1 MVRGP
6 DPGPRIPDPVQYPVI
21 DLHSHLIPAIDDG
34 SQSVEQSLDVL
45 RTFVD
50 AGVLGVVLTPHVTA
64 SELAKNPDG
73 AAERRDQAYDLLRRI
88 GLAAPK
94 LYVGFE
100 IMLDQ
105 PLSAVT
111 IGDRRFALA
120 ESRYYLVEFSYSVV
134 ATYARNVLAKITDAG
149 VIPIVAHPE
158 RYEACSP
165 ETISAWRTAGAKIQ
179 VDSTSLT
186 RPSSRGHRARQLL
199 AAGLADVI
207 AADNHGN
214 DRLLTKGV
222 EYLEARGGSHSAHIL
237 ATANPQ
243 AVINN
248 KDMVPVPP
256 IEIKE
261 NMLDRWRRFV
271 SG

>member
-1 MVRGP
+1 M
-6 DPGPRIPDPVQYPVI
+6 I

-34 SQSVEQSLDVL
+34 SQSVQQSLGVL
-45 RTFVD
+45 RAFVE

-64 SELAKNPDG
+64 SELTENPDG
-73 AAERRDQAYDLLRRI
+73 AAERRDQAYDPLRRV

-111 IGDRRFALA
+111 IGDRRFSLA
-120 ESRYYLVEFSYSVV
+120 GSRYYLVEFPYGVV
-134 ATYARNVLAKITDAG
+134 ATYARNVLAKIANAG
-149 VIPIVAHPE
+149 AVPIVAHPE
-158 RYEACSP
+158 RYEACTP
-165 ETISAWRTAGAKIQ
+165 ETIGAWRTAGAKIQ
-179 VDSTSLT
+179 IDSSSLT
-186 RPSSRGHRARQLL
+186 RPTSRGHRARQLL

-214 DRLLTKGV
+214 NRLIARGV
-222 EYLEARGGSHSAHIL
+222 EYLEARGGLESVHTL
-237 ATANPQ
+237 ATVNPQ
-243 AVINN
+243 AVIDNE
-248 KDMVPVPP
+248 DMVPVAP

-261 NMLDRWRRFV
+261 NVLDRWRRFV

>member
-1 MVRGP
+1 M
-6 DPGPRIPDPVQYPVI
+6 I

-34 SQSVEQSLDVL
+34 SQSVQQSLAVL
-45 RTFVD
+45 REFVD
-50 AGVLGVVLTPHVTA
+50 AGVLGVVLTPHVSA
-64 SELAKNPDG
+64 SELAENPDG
-73 AAERRDQAYDLLRRI
+73 AAVRRDQAYDPLRRI

-111 IGDRRFALA
+111 IGDRRFSLA
-120 ESRYYLVEFSYSVV
+120 GSRYYLVEFAYGVV
-134 ATYARNVLAKITDAG
+134 ATYARNVLAKITHAG
-149 VIPIVAHPE
+149 AIPIVAHPE

-165 ETISAWRTAGAKIQ
+165 ETIDAWRATGAKIQ
-179 VDSTSLT
+179 IDSTSLT
-186 RPSSRGHRARQLL
+186 KPTSRGHRARQLL

-214 DRLLTKGV
+214 QRWLTRGV
-222 EYLEARGGSHSAHIL
+222 EYLESRGGSQSAHIL
-237 ATANPQ
+237 AMVNPQ
-243 AVINN
+243 AVIDDG
-248 KDMVPVPP
+248 DMVSVPP
-256 IEIKE
+256 VEIRE
-261 NMLDRWRRFV
+261 NVLDRWRRFV